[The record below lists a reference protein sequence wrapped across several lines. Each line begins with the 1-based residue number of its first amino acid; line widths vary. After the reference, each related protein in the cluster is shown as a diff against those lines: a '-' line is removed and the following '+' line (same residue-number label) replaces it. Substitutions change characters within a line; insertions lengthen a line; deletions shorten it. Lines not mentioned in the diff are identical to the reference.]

1 MVQSTTFLFLEAFTK
16 LVTVESVGRYD
27 WIARTGKFSL
37 YALLSLIAP
46 EVWIICST
54 SAERKR

>member
-16 LVTVESVGRYD
+16 LVTVESVGQYD

-46 EVWIICST
+46 EVWIFCST
-54 SAERKR
+54 SVEH